1 MGKEYIHYGHSE
13 FRPELFREIKNRY
26 AFVKPLGGLW
36 ASPVDA
42 KLGWKEWC
50 TDENFCVGR
59 LLDSFTFKLSENSNI
74 LHIRSVHDL
83 ESLPRQKGLVMK
95 PSWVALDFEKLLAD
109 GWDAVE
115 LHLSEESR
123 DSFGMFDGLYW
134 ELYGWDCDSI
144 LIMNP
149 DVIEVVSDEA

>member
-59 LLDSFTFKLSENSNI
+59 LLDSFTF
-74 LHIRSVHDL
+74 
-83 ESLPRQKGLVMK
+83 
-95 PSWVALDFEKLLAD
+95 
-109 GWDAVE
+109 
-115 LHLSEESR
+115 
-123 DSFGMFDGLYW
+123 
-134 ELYGWDCDSI
+134 
-144 LIMNP
+144 
-149 DVIEVVSDEA
+149 

>member
-1 MGKEYIHYGHSE
+1 MGKKYIHYGHSE

-26 AFVKPLGGLW
+26 AFVKPSGGLW

-42 KLGWKEWC
+42 ELGWKQWC
-50 TDENFCVGR
+50 IREEFRVDR
-59 LLDSFTFKLSENSNI
+59 LLDSFTFELSENSKI

-83 ESLPRQKGLVMK
+83 ESLPRQQNLVMT

-115 LHLSEESR
+115 LHLSEER
-123 DSFGMFDGLYW
+123 QDERGWFDGLYW

-144 LIMNP
+144 LIMNSE
-149 DVIEVVSDEA
+149 VIVCEA